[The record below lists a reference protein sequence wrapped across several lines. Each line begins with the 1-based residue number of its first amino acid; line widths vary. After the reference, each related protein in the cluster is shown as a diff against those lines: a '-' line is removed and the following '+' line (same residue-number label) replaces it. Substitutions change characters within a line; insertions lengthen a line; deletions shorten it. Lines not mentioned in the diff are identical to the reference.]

1 MYEPKQRFNF
11 EVNDGEIND
20 EEIKIEYV
28 GSQIFPKIPMKPFIA
43 AILLLICGVTLLIL
57 GFVEEFT
64 NFKEPSR
71 GIAFWVLSSLTLTPG
86 SYFTLQFYRAFKAKT
101 PSERQNVLRNIPEIN

>member
-1 MYEPKQRFNF
+1 MYEQKPKYNF
-11 EVNDGEIND
+11 EIQDAEINE

-28 GSQIFPKIPMKPFIA
+28 GSQSFPKIPVRPFVA
-43 AILLLICGVTLLIL
+43 ALLLLITGVVLTIL

-71 GIAFWVLSSLTLTPG
+71 GIAFWVLGGITLIPG
-86 SYFTLQFYRAFKAKT
+86 GYFTLQFYRAFRAKT
-101 PSERQNVLRNIPEIN
+101 PAERMNILRNIPEIE